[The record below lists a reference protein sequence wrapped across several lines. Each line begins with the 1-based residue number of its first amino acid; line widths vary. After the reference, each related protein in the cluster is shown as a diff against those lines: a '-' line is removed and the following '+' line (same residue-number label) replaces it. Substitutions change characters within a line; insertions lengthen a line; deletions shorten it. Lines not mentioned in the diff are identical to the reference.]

1 MYVAGAAARVGRRRH
16 RNGGEHVSVER
27 VVKFANQQRFG
38 DTAVWG
44 VDRSAD
50 PQGRESFVPTEF
62 IMETSRVVYIAGEG
76 RSGGTLLGQIL
87 DGLSDLVYVGELRN
101 IWHEALEQN
110 DPCGCGERFR
120 NCEFWRA
127 VIEKAFGSF
136 ERLDVREMLNMHR
149 SMARERFTPML
160 MLLNR
165 VPADLLG
172 SKLPRAYEDTLSRLY
187 RSISEVAGKSVVV
200 DSSREPS
207 QALVLARIPSIDLR
221 VLHLVRDSRAV
232 AFSYSRRKAQFPN
245 DNGSQRRKPVLTS
258 SASRTLEFDED
269 GVQRILRRQG
279 AVASALWWN
288 WRNAWISGIPHL
300 RRRRIPYT
308 RLRYED
314 LVQDPRNAIAGV
326 FEQLELGEADLSLID
341 GPNVKLRVN
350 HAISGNPVKFNS
362 GGIALRIDDEWR
374 RAMRERDRKA
384 VGVITGRLMRQYGY
398 SI

>member
-1 MYVAGAAARVGRRRH
+1 
-16 RNGGEHVSVER
+16 
-27 VVKFANQQRFG
+27 
-38 DTAVWG
+38 
-44 VDRSAD
+44 
-50 PQGRESFVPTEF
+50 
-62 IMETSRVVYIAGEG
+62 METSRVVFIAGEG

-87 DGLSDLVYVGELRN
+87 DGLSDFVYVGELRN

-127 VIEKAFGSF
+127 VVEKAFGSF

-149 SMARERFTPML
+149 SVARERFTPML

-172 SKLPRAYEDTLSRLY
+172 SKLPRAYQDALSKLY
-187 RSISEVAGKSVVV
+187 SAIRQVAGKSVVV

-221 VLHLVRDSRAV
+221 LLHLVRDSRAV
-232 AFSYSRRKAQFPN
+232 AFSFLRRKAQFRDDIALQHP
-245 DNGSQRRKPVLTS
+245 KPVLTS
-258 SASRTLEFDED
+258 SASRTLAFDED
-269 GVQRILRRQG
+269 GVQRILLRQG
-279 AVASALWWN
+279 AVASALWWT
-288 WRNAWISGIPHL
+288 WRNAWTSGIPRL

-314 LVQDPRNAIAGV
+314 LVRDPRDAITRV

-362 GGIALRIDDEWR
+362 GGIGLRIDDEWR
-374 RAMRERDRKA
+374 RAMRERDRKVVSA
-384 VGVITGRLMRQYGY
+384 ITGRLMRQYGY

>member
-1 MYVAGAAARVGRRRH
+1 
-16 RNGGEHVSVER
+16 
-27 VVKFANQQRFG
+27 
-38 DTAVWG
+38 
-44 VDRSAD
+44 
-50 PQGRESFVPTEF
+50 
-62 IMETSRVVYIAGEG
+62 METSRVVFIAGEG

-87 DGLSDLVYVGELRN
+87 DGLSDFVYVGELRN

-127 VIEKAFGSF
+127 VVEKAFGSF

-149 SMARERFTPML
+149 SVARERFTPML

-172 SKLPRAYEDTLSRLY
+172 SKLPRAYQDALSKLY
-187 RSISEVAGKSVVV
+187 SAIRQVAGKSVVV

-221 VLHLVRDSRAV
+221 LLHLVRDSRAV
-232 AFSYSRRKAQFPN
+232 AFSYSRRKAQFRN
-245 DNGSQRRKPVLTS
+245 DKGSQPRKPVLTS
-258 SASRTLEFDED
+258 SASRTLPVDED
-269 GVQRILRRQG
+269 GVQRILPRQG
-279 AVASALWWN
+279 AVASALWWT
-288 WRNAWISGIPHL
+288 WRNAWTSAIPHL

-314 LVQDPRNAIAGV
+314 LVVEPKNAIARV
-326 FEQLELGEADLSLID
+326 FEQLELGEPDLSLID

-350 HAISGNPVKFNS
+350 HALSGNPVKFNS
-362 GGIALRIDDEWR
+362 GGIGLRIDDEWR
-374 RAMRERDRKA
+374 RAMGERERKA